1 MRELRALLA
10 EEPALAYLDLDAA
23 VVDAVTAGCAEIP
36 ETGVTFEANSLLKA
50 REVAAQTGL
59 LTVADD
65 SGLAVDVLGGAP
77 GIFSARWAGS
87 RLRTRTIGACCCSSL
102 PMCRRPTALQ
112 PSYASH
118 PRHPSGAEHTAEGRL
133 EGELLTA
140 ERGDGGFGYDP
151 ILQPAGESRSAAEL
165 SMEEKNAISHRG
177 RAFSA
182 LAPESWR
189 FWRGREGLN
198 FTAVDF
204 ETANGFRGSPCAI
217 GLVRVRDGVEA
228 ETHYTLLRPPEG
240 FDRFDPRNIGIH
252 GITPEAAAS
261 APRFGEAFD
270 EVAAFIGADTLVAHN
285 VTFDLEVLESALEV
299 SGIDGPGLSGLCSV
313 RLARA
318 VYQLPSH
325 ALPKAAAEAGFDL
338 KHHHH
343 ALWDAR
349 ASAAIVVDIARRQ
362 QTPDPR
368 ALFGA
373 ASIEPEVLEPWTA
386 PRVRESRATRQIRGY
401 GDLFDATVP
410 LGAGAAR
417 SDALAGGGPEPSG
430 EPGRGPVAP
439 VLRRACQLYRE
450 PGDSSRRSQAAGRL
464 LRRHHL
470 LTSDRFHQHP
480 CHRRRVRRS
489 RPRR

>member
-1 MRELRALLA
+1 MR
-10 EEPALAYLDLDAA
+10 
-23 VVDAVTAGCAEIP
+23 
-36 ETGVTFEANSLLKA
+36 
-50 REVAAQTGL
+50 
-59 LTVADD
+59 
-65 SGLAVDVLGGAP
+65 
-77 GIFSARWAGS
+77 
-87 RLRTRTIGACCCSSL
+87 
-102 PMCRRPTALQ
+102 
-112 PSYASH
+112 
-118 PRHPSGAEHTAEGRL
+118 
-133 EGELLTA
+133 
-140 ERGDGGFGYDP
+140 
-151 ILQPAGESRSAAEL
+151 
-165 SMEEKNAISHRG
+165 
-177 RAFSA
+177 
-182 LAPESWR
+182 
-189 FWRGREGLN
+189 GLN

-410 LGAGAAR
+410 LGGRELPDLMRWQEEGRNLPANQDADPSHPFFGEHVSFTGNLVIPRGEAKQLVAGCGGTTSSRVTGSTSILVIGDGFDEADLAADRDPQGPLGSNKAKDALKRRETGQSIRMVSERAFRQLAGAAW
-417 SDALAGGGPEPSG
+417 PY
-430 EPGRGPVAP
+430 AP
-439 VLRRACQLYRE
+439 
-450 PGDSSRRSQAAGRL
+450 
-464 LRRHHL
+464 
-470 LTSDRFHQHP
+470 
-480 CHRRRVRRS
+480 
-489 RPRR
+489 